1 MTSDRQ
7 RLLIPRIFNAC
18 LCLCPHGQLH
28 TISERDAPSLPLVIR
43 AARSVPLLRSLVP
56 FLEVALRPPYLS
68 DVHPQRLK
76 CPSVL
81 ESEEHGYWLG
91 QTRYEDR
98 VIAEL
103 ERQEAE
109 GYRQQWPLMKDV
121 TFERAPKEF
130 VVIKPEQ
137 RHHLRRIDL
146 SGIPFW
152 SDQVFDSG
160 RPQGV
165 ARDAAWQGTVVGQG
179 PQQSIPSTHI
189 P

>member
-1 MTSDRQ
+1 MCQLAPRTRLVPNPNYPSKHMTSETHNIRPTAPP
-7 RLLIPRIFNAC
+7 RILLIFNAC
-18 LCLCPHGQLH
+18 LCLCPRGQLY

-76 CPSVL
+76 CPAVL

-121 TFERAPKEF
+121 NFERAPK
-130 VVIKPEQ
+130 V
-137 RHHLRRIDL
+137 RRLACNQSTRQL
-146 SGIPFW
+146 SHF
-152 SDQVFDSG
+152 
-160 RPQGV
+160 
-165 ARDAAWQGTVVGQG
+165 
-179 PQQSIPSTHI
+179 
-189 P
+189 